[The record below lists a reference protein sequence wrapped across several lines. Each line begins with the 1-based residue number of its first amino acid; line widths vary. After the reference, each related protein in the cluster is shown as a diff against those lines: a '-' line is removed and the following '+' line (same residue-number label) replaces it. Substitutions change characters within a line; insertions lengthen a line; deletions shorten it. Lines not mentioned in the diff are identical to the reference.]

1 MSAKN
6 WWRKSSASALAA
18 TVMVM
23 STSMVFAAPP
33 ELSLDDSIALAL
45 KNNATVKMAMEDQ
58 EKAQW
63 GIKEAE
69 AGKGPSLSLSTSA
82 SRSQNTPDA
91 VPGNSVGTSLR
102 MNWSLYTG
110 GRTEGL
116 IDQAQLNADIAKW
129 GVDKAK
135 SQTKLDATTAY
146 YGVLQA
152 QKLVEVNKE
161 TVDSLTQHLNN
172 VNAQYAA
179 GVVAKADVL
188 RSEVELAN
196 ARQNLIKAQNSYD
209 LAVANFN
216 NVTGLSLDSQSTLKD
231 ELSYVPYDISLE
243 DSIALAQK
251 NRPEIAQSQ
260 ASVAIAKEGVKIA
273 QSGNLPTFS
282 ISAAEGWNGENF
294 SSQRNNWSVGA
305 TVSWNIFDSG
315 LTKAKIEEAKTA
327 VDKASETDRQ
337 TKNSI
342 ELEVRQAYLSMKEA
356 EQRIN
361 TSQVAL
367 DKAKEDLSIAQTKY
381 SAGVGTNLDVIDAQL
396 ALTQAQTNYTQALYD
411 YNVNK
416 AKLEKATG
424 ASDK

>member
-6 WWRKSSASALAA
+6 GWRKSSASALAA
-18 TVMVM
+18 AVVIM
-23 STSMVFAAPP
+23 STSIVLAAPP
-33 ELSLDDSIALAL
+33 ELSLDDSVALAL
-45 KNNATVKMAMEDQ
+45 KNNAAVKMAIEDQ

-69 AGKGPSLSLSTSA
+69 AGKGPALSLSASA
-82 SRSQNTPDA
+82 SRTQNDPDA
-91 VPGNSVGTSLR
+91 LPGNSVGTSLR
-102 MNWSLYTG
+102 VNWPLYTG

-116 IDQAQLNADIAKW
+116 IDQAQLNSDIARW
-129 GVDKAK
+129 GVDKTR
-135 SQTKLDATTAY
+135 SEIKLEATTAY

-152 QKLVEVNKE
+152 QKLVGVNKE
-161 TVDSLTQHLNN
+161 TVDSLTQHLDN

-179 GVVAKADVL
+179 GVVAKSDVL

-196 ARQNLIKAQNSYD
+196 AQQNLTKAQNSYD
-209 LAVANFN
+209 LAVSNLN
-216 NVTGLSLDSQSTLKD
+216 NVIGLPLDSQNTLKD
-231 ELSYVPYDISLE
+231 ELSYMQNDMSLE

-260 ASVAIAKEGVKIA
+260 ASVAVANGGVKIA
-273 QSGNLPTFS
+273 EGDKLPTFS
-282 ISAAEGWNGENF
+282 LSAAQGWNGKDF
-294 SSQRNNWSVGA
+294 SSQRDNWSVGA
-305 TVSWNIFDSG
+305 TVSWDIFDSG
-315 LTKAKIEEAKTA
+315 LTKAKIEQAKTA
-327 VDKASETDRQ
+327 VDKATEADRQ
-337 TKNSI
+337 TKDSI

-361 TSQVAL
+361 TSQVAV

-416 AKLEKATG
+416 AKLDKATG
-424 ASDK
+424 ASAN

>member
-1 MSAKN
+1 MSARK
-6 WWRKSSASALAA
+6 WWRNFSAPALAA
-18 TVMVM
+18 AVMIM
-23 STSMVFAAPP
+23 STSPVFADPP
-33 ELSLDDSIALAL
+33 ELSLDDSVALAL
-45 KNNATVKMAMEDQ
+45 KNNVAIKTAVEDQ

-63 GIKEAE
+63 GIKEAQ
-69 AGKGPSLSLSTSA
+69 AGTGPTVSLSASA
-82 SRSQNTPDA
+82 DRSQNTPDA
-91 VPGNSVGTSLR
+91 LPGNSTSTGVRL
-102 MNWSLYTG
+102 NWPLYTG
-110 GRTEGL
+110 GRTEGQ
-116 IDQAQLNADIAKW
+116 IDQAQLNADIARW

-135 SQTKLDATTAY
+135 SQVKLDATTAY

-152 QKLVEVNKE
+152 QNLVKVNQE

-196 ARQNLIKAQNSYD
+196 AQQNLTKAQNSYD
-209 LAVANFN
+209 LSMADLN

-231 ELSYVPYDISLE
+231 ELGHVPYVMSLE
-243 DSIALAQK
+243 DSIASARNK
-251 NRPEIAQSQ
+251 RPEIAQSQ
-260 ASVAIAKEGVKIA
+260 AEMAIAKYGVKIA

-282 ISAAEGWNGENF
+282 VSAADGWSGESF

-305 TVSWNIFDSG
+305 TVSWNVFDTG
-315 LTKAKIEEAKTA
+315 LTKAKIEQAKTD
-327 VDKASETDRQ
+327 VDKAGETDRQ
-337 TKNSI
+337 TKDSI

-356 EQRIN
+356 EQRID
-361 TSQVAL
+361 TSKVAV
-367 DKAKEDLSIAQTKY
+367 DKGREDLGIAQTKY

-396 ALTQAQTNYTQALYD
+396 ALTQAQTNYAQALYD

-424 ASDK
+424 MDGN